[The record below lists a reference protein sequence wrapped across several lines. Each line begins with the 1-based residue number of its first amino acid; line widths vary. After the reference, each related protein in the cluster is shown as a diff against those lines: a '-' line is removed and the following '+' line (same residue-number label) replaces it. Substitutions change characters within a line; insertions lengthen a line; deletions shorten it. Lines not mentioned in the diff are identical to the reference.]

1 MMKQFPWLSLTLL
14 LASYS
19 TFSWFLY
26 RATAPWVVWAAVFA
40 LAVIQ
45 ALLLTTLSQGLRRF
59 VRLWLQSDLG
69 YFSMVAIG
77 AFSIAV
83 ILVWFNI
90 FGYFLM
96 VVGSEILSR
105 LDLQNAG
112 FNSWQ
117 TLGILTMISSLGL
130 AVGWIASYGGTV
142 FPLPL
147 P

>member
-1 MMKQFPWLSLTLL
+1 MKRFPWLSLALL
-14 LASYS
+14 LTSYS

-26 RATAPWVVWAAVFA
+26 RSTAPWIVWAVVFA
-40 LAVIQ
+40 LAVVQ
-45 ALLLTTLSQGLRRF
+45 ALLLTTLSQGFRRF
-59 VRLWLQSDLG
+59 VRTWLQSDLG
-69 YFSMVAIG
+69 YFSMVALG

-96 VVGSEILSR
+96 VVGSEVLSR

-117 TLGILTMISSLGL
+117 TLGILTTVSVLGL
-130 AVGWIASYGGTV
+130 AVGWVATYGDV
-142 FPLPL
+142 LVSS
-147 P
+147 